1 MDKQTAIID
10 EARHLPLE
18 TRKEIVN
25 AIIRSIDRDQNRVN
39 AEERLAI
46 LIRVGEDLLGVTYD
60 PKRKSNGDAY
70 IRTFA
75 AKAMHEEGYSQSC
88 IGRVMG
94 RKPSTV
100 CVMVQRADD
109 IASGYF
115 GDEWKD
121 KYQQF
126 MQRV

>member
-1 MDKQTAIID
+1 MDKSSAIID
-10 EARHLPLE
+10 QARRLPLE
-18 TRKEIVN
+18 TRKEIAN
-25 AIIRSIDRDQNRVN
+25 AIIRSIDRDMTRIS
-39 AEERLAI
+39 AEERLAN
-46 LIRVGEDLLGVTYD
+46 LIRTGEDVLGVTYD
-60 PKRKSNGDAY
+60 PKRKANGDAY

-75 AKAMHEEGYSQSC
+75 AKVMHEEGYSQSC

-115 GDEWKD
+115 GADYQN
-121 KYQQF
+121 KYNEF
-126 MQRV
+126 MARI